1 MYTGKLMLPLVAQR
15 LIQDYVPVRAP
26 EIQVGD
32 TRIYE
37 VLAEL
42 GAFYSHRKINET
54 ISTQITAIE
63 GDRIDFNFSGRG
75 GGKNFVYDKTLNEI
89 SFNGDGTIDSVLA
102 HGVDSLFPYVY
113 AHDFP
118 LLPGN
123 KWHKTSTRIFT
134 YTKNGTEQMA
144 TEHLTVTRT
153 ALGWERDIGR
163 LDGVMVDGLKLRIET
178 HSDLAI
184 GSGSV
189 RITRTNTEWY
199 VPAAQRSVLIRNQTD
214 LLNKKNR
221 TSRSIT
227 AIRLVNF
234 IPTN

>member
-1 MYTGKLMLPLVAQR
+1 MLPLVAQR
-15 LIQDYVPVRAP
+15 LVQDYVPVRAP

-42 GAFYSHRKINET
+42 GAFYSHRTINET

-89 SFNGDGTIDSVLA
+89 SFKGDDTIDSVLV

-134 YTKNGTEQMA
+134 YTKNGPEQMA
-144 TEHLTVTRT
+144 TEHLTVTGT

-184 GSGSV
+184 GSGSESV

-214 LLNKKNR
+214 LLNKKNQ
-221 TSRSIT
+221 TSRSVT
-227 AIRLVNF
+227 TIRLVNF